1 MNELIKITTNEKGD
15 QLVSARELYEFL
27 GIDEGKGHYSR
38 WIKKQLELV
47 DAEKNIDYSPLK
59 AKTSNIG
66 GRPTIEY
73 ILTIE
78 IAKEICMIAG
88 IAPNAN
94 EETKKLSKQARKYF
108 IACEKEM
115 KVLAEKN
122 HDLELENYKLKLE
135 QYEHENKLLQG
146 KAKLSEGLLYAHNTI
161 NAEHGVGQSY
171 MPQIIIDI
179 LNSVKDKIIK
189 QDDNFY
195 FFNAENVKEEFM
207 KYEINPKRF
216 KELLETLGGCKSSI
230 YITGRNKRNYR
241 YECYAAPKY
250 LIDCKL

>member
-1 MNELIKITTNEKGD
+1 MKELEVLNQKDLTIKSTKLVEIINEFRKVESEARGEKYI
-15 QLVSARELYEFL
+15 ELQ
-27 GIDEGKGHYSR
+27 HYDFMKK
-38 WIKKQLELV
+38 IKKEIKTLESLGLCN
-47 DAEKNIDYSPLK
+47 EGNISVV
-59 AKTSNIG
+59 
-66 GRPTIEY
+66 EY
-73 ILTIE
+73 IDKKGEKRPCFEL
-78 IAKEICMIAG
+78 
-88 IAPNAN
+88 NASGMRMMLN
-94 EETKKLSKQARKYF
+94 AESTLVRYKTEEYISNLEDNIKN
-108 IACEKEM
+108 
-115 KVLAEKN
+115 LAI
-122 HDLELENYKLKLE
+122 ENYKLKLE
-135 QYEHENKLLQG
+135 LQEREMSYLQD
-146 KAKLSEGLLYAHNTI
+146 KAKLSQGLLYAHNTI